1 MKIITMASTMKRT
14 YRMGSMIL
22 QEASMPLDTPASM
35 MTRETTMP
43 TMIQKLL
50 APPVAKVICRA
61 SGRLCASGAMAPK
74 VPPMTSI
81 SVPMAVSSPVM
92 AILV

>member
-1 MKIITMASTMKRT
+1 
-14 YRMGSMIL
+14 MGSMIL
-22 QEASMPLDTPASM
+22 QDFSMPPDTPASM
-35 MTRETTMP
+35 MTRETTTPM
-43 TMIQKLL
+43 MIQKLL

-61 SGRLCASGAMAPK
+61 SPRLWASGAIASK
-74 VPPMTSI
+74 VPPIAFI